1 MFLSACIE
9 RLQVL
14 MPTLKKYF
22 HDELM
27 TSKNKMRLSTK
38 EAEFQKSINKNFNLL
53 THIDTELYFIFLRH
67 VLPPICNLNLEFH
80 SKTPRFHKLYS
91 WMDEV
96 CKALLKNFM
105 KPEDIESGDIQV
117 YKNPANFL
125 QHNEIYVDPWVAAF
139 LEVNPRLTASTIA
152 VSYTNVSK
160 KRPYR
165 IIESNN

>member
-1 MFLSACIE
+1 
-9 RLQVL
+9 
-14 MPTLKKYF
+14 
-22 HDELM
+22 
-27 TSKNKMRLSTK
+27 
-38 EAEFQKSINKNFNLL
+38 
-53 THIDTELYFIFLRH
+53 
-67 VLPPICNLNLEFH
+67 
-80 SKTPRFHKLYS
+80 
-91 WMDEV
+91 MDEV